1 MPRTWPV
8 PSRRIAIGRSVSRS
22 STADPAGPASVI
34 FARLS
39 ITSNPTGSAK
49 TNSRVARGPCEVG
62 SRQGA
67 PVLVEHACRQAGR
80 PTLNGQLYDLRRERN
95 RRGSRSV
102 RRRRRGGV
110 RRTFTTRNH
119 DEHGQGAELRSPS
132 EPSGGR
138 SRQRGQKYGR
148 AQPSSGPNPG
158 RSHCCAS
165 SGSGSPDS
173 PGLRG
178 LRPSAQATTSGEIA
192 NPTTRYWVMK
202 SRDR

>member
-1 MPRTWPV
+1 MPRPWQV

-34 FARLS
+34 FARWS

-110 RRTFTTRNH
+110 RRTFATRNH
-119 DEHGQGAELRSPS
+119 DEHGQDAELRSPS

-158 RSHCCAS
+158 RLVVAPPRGPARWIPPVCV
-165 SGSGSPDS
+165 GSALQPKRQPPERSQT
-173 PGLRG
+173 LRHVIG
-178 LRPSAQATTSGEIA
+178 
-192 NPTTRYWVMK
+192 
-202 SRDR
+202 